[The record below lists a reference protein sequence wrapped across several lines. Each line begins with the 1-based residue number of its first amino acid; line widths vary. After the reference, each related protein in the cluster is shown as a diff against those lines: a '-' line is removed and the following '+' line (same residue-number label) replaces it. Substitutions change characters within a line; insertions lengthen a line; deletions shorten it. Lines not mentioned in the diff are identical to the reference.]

1 MTAQEIRMMLIKT
14 LNINPDK
21 YINEIDDL
29 INECKIDEEPKEKSK
44 QTGNQIQI
52 DTQKLVKLI
61 QHFNS
66 DMSTDD
72 KDREKKYSRTVWFTY
87 IDIAMEQYNLS
98 FHFFESKSELKG
110 LIRINDFNQ
119 MLFKN
124 LRLKKDINYTHFL
137 EHLKHEQLD
146 QYISVQ
152 KLKDGLKEMIELRGV
167 INGIKMKIKNNRYKE
182 DFIFP
187 AQQYQDYQFLTQDE
201 FWELM
206 KKIDNVLTEKQAR
219 GIQSKIA
226 GKEITV
232 KQVKQYFFNEDTEIS
247 DIPTKNAFH
256 TVVEE
261 LQGLLLTKQLSF
273 SAYFEQSVQT
283 GKFSV
288 QHFKQS
294 LQDLRFP
301 IEKFATQI
309 KDVISYLTKDDNFTN
324 FSDIYYNDLKE
335 LYQKHLNV
343 QKEEYYQSMMTI
355 PIKLRQEDNTT
366 VVQVQDLIKQRMKD
380 TNTKFYDLLYHHQI
394 YRSGFIDPAQLRQTL
409 VEKLGIPNNN
419 SLELFISFN
428 QRKSNH
434 SKYINLQQLYDS
446 FGDEEPQKLRQ
457 EQPQPT
463 NVQAPGKGSQQQ
475 GAKQDNAQEKSKPK
489 VAARQTLTLT

>member
-206 KKIDNVLTEKQAR
+206 KKIDNVLTEK
-219 GIQSKIA
+219 
-226 GKEITV
+226 
-232 KQVKQYFFNEDTEIS
+232 
-247 DIPTKNAFH
+247 
-256 TVVEE
+256 
-261 LQGLLLTKQLSF
+261 
-273 SAYFEQSVQT
+273 
-283 GKFSV
+283 
-288 QHFKQS
+288 
-294 LQDLRFP
+294 
-301 IEKFATQI
+301 
-309 KDVISYLTKDDNFTN
+309 
-324 FSDIYYNDLKE
+324 
-335 LYQKHLNV
+335 
-343 QKEEYYQSMMTI
+343 
-355 PIKLRQEDNTT
+355 
-366 VVQVQDLIKQRMKD
+366 
-380 TNTKFYDLLYHHQI
+380 
-394 YRSGFIDPAQLRQTL
+394 
-409 VEKLGIPNNN
+409 
-419 SLELFISFN
+419 
-428 QRKSNH
+428 
-434 SKYINLQQLYDS
+434 
-446 FGDEEPQKLRQ
+446 
-457 EQPQPT
+457 
-463 NVQAPGKGSQQQ
+463 
-475 GAKQDNAQEKSKPK
+475 
-489 VAARQTLTLT
+489 